1 MLTGANLEATAALAR
16 GSRFP
21 VLASGGVASIDD
33 LVTLARTR
41 VIQGAIVGRA
51 IYTGAIDLA
60 EAIEKVAS
68 C

>member
-1 MLTGANLEATAALAR
+1 
-16 GSRFP
+16 

-33 LVTLARTR
+33 LVMLARTR